1 MAQRKPTALAWL
13 TVALAAA
20 AITVTGCGPG
30 AGPERPPEAGDTAVA
45 RVNGHTVWA
54 SDVKREAIA
63 QGLIGEGEPLDMQSD
78 LFRQVLDQVIDRR
91 LLVEEALKRK
101 LDKDPL
107 VQRRLAAARDR
118 MLADTLVDEVVTKAV
133 NENAIRGLYQE
144 QLKLSKQTEE
154 FHLRQIV
161 TPTQAEAEMVK
172 KLLQGG
178 ASFDALAVQRSTDA
192 ATRFSGGDM
201 GFITSDVMP
210 PAYAPAV
217 KDAKPGDL
225 VGPVRIDGGFAVIKV
240 EERRPE
246 APITLE
252 AARPQIIRFLSYDQ
266 VRSLLADL
274 RGKAKIEN
282 LLPKVAEVPGAPR
295 EPASAP
301 PNAGTGA
308 TGLAGGAPPPPA
320 PAEEPVPPG
329 ALNPTP
335 GSGIPPKGAQ
345 PPASKPPAAK
355 SPAAAGLRK

>member
-1 MAQRKPTALAWL
+1 MKARLTMGNRGLMTAALCAL
-13 TVALAAA
+13 ALAACTQKNA
-20 AITVTGCGPG
+20 AQQPPAPG
-30 AGPERPPEAGDTAVA
+30 DKAVA
-45 RVNGHTVWA
+45 RINGQTVWA
-54 SDVKREAIA
+54 SDVKREAVA
-63 QGLIGEGEPLDMQSD
+63 QGLIGEGEPLDVQSD

-161 TPTQAEAEMVK
+161 TPTQAEADMVK
-172 KLLQGG
+172 KLLAGG

-201 GFITSDVMP
+201 GYITSDVMP

-217 KDAKPGDL
+217 KDAKTGDL
-225 VGPVRIDGGFAVIKV
+225 VGPVKVDSGFAVIKV
-240 EERRPE
+240 EDRRPE

-252 AARPQIIRFLSYDQ
+252 AARPQIVRFLSYDQ

-274 RGKAKIEN
+274 RGKAKVEI
-282 LLPKVAEVPGAPR
+282 LLPKGQEVPGAPK
-295 EPASAP
+295 EPASAAP
-301 PNAGTGA
+301 GAGGDTA
-308 TGLAGGAPPPPA
+308 GLAGGAPASAPTPVPGAA
-320 PAEEPVPPG
+320 PAAMPVS
-329 ALNPTP
+329 PTP
-335 GSGIPPKGAQ
+335 ASGIPPKTPQ
-345 PPASKPPAAK
+345 
-355 SPAAAGLRK
+355 GLRK